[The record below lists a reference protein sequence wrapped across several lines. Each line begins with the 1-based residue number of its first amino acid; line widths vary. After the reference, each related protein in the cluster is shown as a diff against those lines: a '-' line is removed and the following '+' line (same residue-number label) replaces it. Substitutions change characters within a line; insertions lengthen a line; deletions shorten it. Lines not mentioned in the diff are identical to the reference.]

1 MKKKILSLFLALAM
15 CLSLLPTAAFAADG
29 AQDPAEPGEEILAPE
44 HLGDP
49 EKDPDPEQEEQQ
61 ADPSVKQDE
70 AVAAV
75 QALMDALPGE
85 VTADNA
91 DELQAQLMAIDAA
104 LEALSDEQLAQFL
117 TRYETLCEAL
127 SNLTAVQ
134 AGETHEHYLCGG
146 DTCNEE
152 GHEEEKNSVTF
163 TKWPGIGNVID
174 GGAYY
179 LTGNVY
185 GFTVPKGV
193 NLTLCLNGFSI
204 ISGSEGSVITVKP
217 GATFTLCNCKGGD
230 CYIGHSRNVY
240 GAGVFVGEKIGD
252 SYVFE
257 PERMLSR
264 GEFVSMA
271 LAAMDVSAEDV
282 QMTGFCDDASIPTWA
297 KGYAVSALNAGVV
310 SGVSTAEGVAF
321 RANDAIT
328 LNEAAVVLNR
338 LLRVTDVDLSDYDV
352 QDADNAW
359 CAQALANLQSVSVIE
374 SGRFSTDEMRSG
386 VTRAQAA
393 EILSAAMTL
402 KDGRAGKGGL
412 LSGIFG

>member
-44 HLGDP
+44 QLGDP
-49 EKDPDPEQEEQQ
+49 EKDPDLEQEEQQ

-117 TRYETLCEAL
+117 TRYEAVCEAL
-127 SNLTAVQ
+127 SSLTAVQ

-146 DTCNEE
+146 ADCNKE
-152 GHEEEKNSVTF
+152 GHAQEDGTTTF
-163 TKWPGIGNVID
+163 KAWNKTAATTT

-193 NLTLCLNGFSI
+193 DLTLCLNGYSI
-204 ISGSEGSVITVKP
+204 TGSWNGPIVTVEP

-230 CYIGHSRNVY
+230 CYIGHDRNVY
-240 GAGVFVGEKIGD
+240 GAGVFVGEKDDSMEGTGQNTAAFYMYGGTIGGNSD
-252 SYVFE
+252 TEAGYDYTFGSGVVVMGGTFYMYGGKITKNKC
-257 PERMLSR
+257 PIRTM
-264 GEFVSMA
+264 EFVRNDRTA
-271 LAAMDVSAEDV
+271 FGHKQEIKYI
-282 QMTGFCDDASIPTWA
+282 ASIT
-297 KGYAVSALNAGVV
+297 V
-310 SGVSTAEGVAF
+310 
-321 RANDAIT
+321 
-328 LNEAAVVLNR
+328 
-338 LLRVTDVDLSDYDV
+338 
-352 QDADNAW
+352 
-359 CAQALANLQSVSVIE
+359 
-374 SGRFSTDEMRSG
+374 
-386 VTRAQAA
+386 
-393 EILSAAMTL
+393 
-402 KDGRAGKGGL
+402 
-412 LSGIFG
+412 